1 MAFTRK
7 TSSTY
12 WWSGVIREPDEDG
25 TLVESSIRLKFK
37 RIGQKEA
44 QKFAGDVELLKGVI
58 LDWADYQ
65 DEAGKDIPFSK
76 KELSDMLNDQ
86 FVAISMAQIYFDA
99 LQKAR
104 TGN

>member
-1 MAFTRK
+1 MAFVRK
-7 TSSTY
+7 TSGTY
-12 WWSGVIREPDEDG
+12 WWTGPIREPDEEG
-25 TLVESSIRLKFK
+25 AMVESEVRLKFK

-58 LDWADYQ
+58 VDWSGFQ
-65 DEAGKDIPFSK
+65 DETGKDIPFSK

>member
-1 MAFTRK
+1 MSFTRK
-7 TSSTY
+7 TTGTY
-12 WWSGVIREPDEDG
+12 WWAGVIREPDEDG
-25 TLVESSIRLKFK
+25 VLVESEIRLKFK

-44 QKFAGDVELLKGVI
+44 QKFAGDVELLRGVI
-58 LDWADYQ
+58 VDWSGIQ
-65 DEAGKDIPFSK
+65 DESGKDIAFTK

>member
-7 TSSTY
+7 TNNTY
-12 WWSGVIREPDEDG
+12 WWSGVIREPDEEG
-25 TLVESSIRLKFK
+25 AIVESSIRLKFK

-44 QKFAGDVELLKGVI
+44 QAFSGDVELLKGI
-58 LDWADYQ
+58 ITDWSGIQ
-65 DEAGKDIPFSK
+65 DASGKEIPFSK
-76 KELSDMLNDQ
+76 KELDDMLNDQ
-86 FVAISMAQIYFDA
+86 FIAISFAQIYFDA

>member
-1 MAFTRK
+1 MAFVRK
-7 TSSTY
+7 TSGTY
-12 WWSGVIREPDEDG
+12 WWPGVIREPDEEG
-25 TLVESSIRLKFK
+25 NMVESSIRLKFK

-58 LDWADYQ
+58 VDWAEFQ
-65 DEAGKDIPFSK
+65 DETGKDIAFTK

-86 FVAISMAQIYFDA
+86 FVAISMAQVYFDA